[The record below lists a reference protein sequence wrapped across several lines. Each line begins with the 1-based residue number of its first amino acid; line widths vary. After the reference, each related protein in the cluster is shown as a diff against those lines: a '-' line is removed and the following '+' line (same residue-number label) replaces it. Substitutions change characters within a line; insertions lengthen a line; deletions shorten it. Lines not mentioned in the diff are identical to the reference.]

1 MNIPKL
7 KGRVVESEMTMS
19 ELADAMNI
27 DRNTLA
33 RRLANDGNDFTLGE
47 IKQMCEILHLAMS
60 EVESI
65 FFV

>member
-7 KGRVVESEMTMS
+7 KGRVVEAEMTMA
-19 ELADAMNI
+19 ELADAMSI
-27 DRNTLA
+27 DRNTLT

-47 IKQMCEILHLAMS
+47 IKKMQEVLHLAMP

>member
-27 DRNTLA
+27 DRNTLT

-47 IKQMCEILHLAMS
+47 IKQMREILHLAMS